1 MPTINDRSFL
11 ADVTLPKDA
20 GVKKEEP
27 TPLNSVWLK
36 LLYDSP
42 RTSSVGRSPCSLK
55 TFDSAISQLL
65 MPGKLRTLRPNGEK
79 VSSVGAEHTVGSNQ
93 RLAVRSPNPMK
104 GLPLVAGR
112 WREPGAPT
120 PAMSRPSCGFSG
132 SPLWKV
138 LTPDNCHPPKTWLAM
153 PAPCFS
159 QGSSYV

>member
-20 GVKKEEP
+20 GVKKVAP

-55 TFDSAISQLL
+55 IFDSAISQLL
-65 MPGKLRTLRPNGEK
+65 MPGALRTLRPSGEK
-79 VSSVGAEHTVGSNQ
+79 APRAGAEKTVGLNQ
-93 RLAVRSPNPMK
+93 RSAVRSPNARN

-112 WREPGAPT
+112 WREELPT
-120 PAMSRPSCGFSG
+120 PAISRPSCGFSG
-132 SPLWKV
+132 SPHWKV
-138 LTPDNCHPPKTWLAM
+138 LIPDNCHPPRTWLAT
-153 PAPCFS
+153 PAPLFS